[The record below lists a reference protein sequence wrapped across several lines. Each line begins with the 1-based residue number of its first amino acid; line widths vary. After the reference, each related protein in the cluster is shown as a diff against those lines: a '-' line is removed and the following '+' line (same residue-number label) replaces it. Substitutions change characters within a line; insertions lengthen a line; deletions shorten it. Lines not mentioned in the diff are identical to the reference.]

1 MVAHRLAPAA
11 RTTPPVGRIERCAD
25 GGVVIDGTI
34 VLSAWRRPYTLE
46 STAFLDQ
53 HMAAAARQAGPL
65 VSFAVYRF
73 PSMREA
79 PNSDVRAKLAAMGNA
94 YPFHH
99 VVNVFDSS
107 SFANA
112 MSRLCL
118 AAVVAL
124 MRRRDMVTV
133 ADSVEAGL
141 AASRD
146 AGVDPDRWRDSLEAL
161 LDDTF
166 GPAAHPSPPV
176 I

>member
-1 MVAHRLAPAA
+1 MVAHRLAHVA
-11 RTTPPVGRIERCAD
+11 RATPPAGQIDRCAD
-25 GGVVIDGTI
+25 GGVVVEGTI
-34 VLSAWRRPYTLE
+34 VFSAWRHPYTLE
-46 STAFLDQ
+46 STAFLEA
-53 HMAAAARQAGPL
+53 HIAAAARQAGPL

-79 PNSDVRAKLAAMGNA
+79 PGSEVRAKLAAMGNT

-133 ADSVEAGL
+133 ADSVETGL
-141 AASRD
+141 QASRI
-146 AGVDPDRWRDSLEAL
+146 AGVDVDHYRASLDAL
-161 LDDTF
+161 LSDTF
-166 GPAAHPSPPV
+166 GPPQPRGT
-176 I
+176 